1 MEDRYFGVLAHDE
14 ARRRAAQA
22 CMDWPEGHIVR
33 IEPPTRNKAQ
43 NALMHCMIKDIAAQ
57 WTFLN
62 RRWDQDDVK
71 RLLVESFAHV
81 MREMGTPLKHDGHV
95 VLSIDGKRTVQLG
108 LQTADFSVQEMS
120 NFIEHLYAWGSGEMI
135 DWTEKR

>member
-1 MEDRYFGVLAHDE
+1 
-14 ARRRAAQA
+14 
-22 CMDWPEGHIVR
+22 MDKPEGYIVR

-57 WTFLN
+57 WTFLG
-62 RRWDQDDVK
+62 RHWDPDDVK
-71 RLLVESFAHV
+71 RLLVDSFAHV

-108 LQTADFSVQEMS
+108 LQTADFLVSEMAL
-120 NFIEHLYAWGSGEMI
+120 FIDYLDAWGGSQNPQIE
-135 DWTEKR
+135 WTEKR